1 MSSTPWSNET
11 ERADYYKAQFESNY
25 KQLKKYEDTS
35 LTPQKI
41 KDLHAKVV
49 DLELKLQGHN
59 RDLFDQRE
67 SVIDEIVDYLRE
79 LGLME
84 ASMAVE
90 EYREL

>member
-1 MSSTPWSNET
+1 MDKSATN
-11 ERADYYKAQFESNY
+11 
-25 KQLKKYEDTS
+25 
-35 LTPQKI
+35 QKI

-49 DLELKLQGHN
+49 KLELKLQGHN

-67 SVIDEIVDYLRE
+67 NVIDEIRDFLKE
-79 LGLME
+79 CGFTE